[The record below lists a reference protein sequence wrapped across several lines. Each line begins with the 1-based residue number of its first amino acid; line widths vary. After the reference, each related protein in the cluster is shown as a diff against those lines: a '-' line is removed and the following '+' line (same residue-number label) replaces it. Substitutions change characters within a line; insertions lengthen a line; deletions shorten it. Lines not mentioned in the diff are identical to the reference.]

1 MYDYN
6 DAYVFI
12 KGTLDL
18 LEASTNENNK
28 PQKNVTFKNIR
39 LFRSC
44 ISKIYSTL
52 IDNAEF
58 IGLVMSMYNPL
69 KYSYN
74 YFMASGSL

>member
-1 MYDYN
+1 MLYPH
-6 DAYVFI
+6 VVI

-28 PQKNVTFKNIR
+28 PQKNVTFKNIP

-58 IGLVMSMYNPL
+58 IGLVMSMYNLL
-69 KYSYN
+69 KCRYN
-74 YFMASGSL
+74 YFMTSGKL